1 MERIRFIGGFKQSRS
16 IAMNDQRTVNLY
28 PELDSTGKSV
38 AALYGTP
45 GLLLFATCG
54 AGPVRGKWALG
65 NFDYVVSG
73 SSLYRVDVAGTATVL
88 GLLTTATGPVSMS
101 DNGTQVMILDGA
113 NGYIYNTS
121 TSRFNQITDASF
133 LGGRFVTFQDGY
145 FIVGPNGLQS
155 FQISQLYEGLTGWD
169 STDSAP
175 AESLPDAL
183 LTVLSNNRQL
193 WAVGEKT
200 AEVYWNSGNSDFP
213 FERIQG
219 GTIEYGTCA
228 AASVAKTD
236 SSCFWISRTKS
247 GQGQVIRT
255 AGFQPQII
263 SSRALEY
270 ELSTYSTLTD
280 AIGWT
285 YQQEGHDFYVLTFPT
300 ALKTWVYDLSIKDP
314 ELAWHERESYGLGR
328 HIANCHGFFNGKHYV
343 GDYRNGNIYE
353 WKTTTYLD
361 DTLPIVRYRQGRY
374 ISKDG
379 LWLFHD
385 RFEIDIQHGV
395 GLATGQGSD
404 PQVWLEY
411 KDEEANNWS
420 NKLFRTMGAIGKYG
434 TRTQWDALGTD
445 KGRGRIYRVGVSDP
459 VPVVMIEGWCNITV
473 GV

>member
-28 PELDSTGKSV
+28 PELDPTGRSV

-45 GLLLFATCG
+45 GLELFATAG
-54 AGPVRGKWALG
+54 SGPVRGMWPFG
-65 NFDYVVSG
+65 TVNYVVSG
-73 SSLYRVDVAGTATVL
+73 GGFYAVNTSGVSTEIGSIS
-88 GLLTTATGPVSMS
+88 TTTGPVSLS
-101 DNGTQVMILDGA
+101 DNGTQIMVTDGVA
-113 NGYIYNTS
+113 GYIYDTS
-121 TSRFNQITDASF
+121 TGVFSQITDASF
-133 LGGRFVTFQDGY
+133 LGGDFVIFQDGY
-145 FIVGPNGLQS
+145 FIVGPNGRQS
-155 FQISQLYEGLTGWD
+155 FQISALYEGLADW
-169 STDSAP
+169 STLDTAA
-175 AESLPDAL
+175 AESLPDLL
-183 LTVLSNNRQL
+183 LTLISNNRQL
-193 WAVGEKT
+193 WLVGERT

-228 AASVAKTD
+228 PASLAKTD
-236 SSCFWISRTKS
+236 SSCFWLSRTQR

-255 AGFQPQII
+255 MGFQPQII

-270 ELSTYSTLTD
+270 ELSTYSTLAD

-300 ALKTWVYDLSIKDP
+300 ALKTWAYDLSIKDP
-314 ELAWHERESYGLGR
+314 ELAWHQRESYGLGR

-361 DTLPIVRYRQGRY
+361 DALPIVRYRQGRY
-374 ISKDG
+374 ISREG
-379 LWLFHD
+379 RCLFHD

-411 KDEEANNWS
+411 KDEAANNWS

-434 TRTQWDALGTD
+434 TRTQWDALGSD

-459 VPVVMIEGWCNITV
+459 VPVVMIEGWCDMTV
-473 GV
+473 GA